1 MQKTEGLSAPKDGD
15 SVSRILRTP
24 FSIAE
29 VNAHLSI
36 IDTLTRA
43 KAHGWHWTAIRD
55 AVWKP
60 LEAFAPRCNCGH
72 VLRFS
77 PWLDGLRVAK
87 CERCGWKTLE
97 APLNGD

>member
-1 MQKTEGLSAPKDGD
+1 MNAP
-15 SVSRILRTP
+15 LRTP

-60 LEAFAPRCNCGH
+60 LESFAPRCQACAG
-72 VLRFS
+72 VLRFG
-77 PWLDGLRVAK
+77 PRV
-87 CERCGWKTLE
+87 
-97 APLNGD
+97 NGDRIAACSCGVTFVECDIWHAVPVVGRAAK

>member
-1 MQKTEGLSAPKDGD
+1 MNAP
-15 SVSRILRTP
+15 LRTP
-24 FSIAE
+24 FSITE

-60 LEAFAPRCNCGH
+60 LEAFAPRCNCRR
-72 VLRFS
+72 VLKFG
-77 PWLDGLRVAK
+77 PWRDGSRIVA
-87 CERCGWKTLE
+87 CSCGVTFME
-97 APLNGD
+97 AQLSAGARKDKRNG